1 MQTFE
6 YTFPTHYLIYGCTYI
21 YIYTNANSTVID
33 ANHFGNADRNSYIAY
48 IRETILYSSTKAH
61 KKPAGS
67 L

>member
-21 YIYTNANSTVID
+21 YTNSTVID
-33 ANHFGNADRNSYIAY
+33 ANHFGNVDGNSYIAY

>member
-6 YTFPTHYLIYGCTYI
+6 YTFPTDYLIHGC
-21 YIYTNANSTVID
+21 IYTNANSTLID
-33 ANHFGNADRNSYIAY
+33 AYHLGHINRNSY
-48 IRETILYSSTKAH
+48 IRETILNSSTKAH